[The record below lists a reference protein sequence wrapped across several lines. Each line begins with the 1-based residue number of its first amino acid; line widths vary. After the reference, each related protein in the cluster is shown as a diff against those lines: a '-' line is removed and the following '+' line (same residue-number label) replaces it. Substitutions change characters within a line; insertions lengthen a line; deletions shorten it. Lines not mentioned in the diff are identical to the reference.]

1 MSQPTR
7 PDVRVAVERQGSDV
21 TLTVIGEIDLATV
34 EEMSSRLTRL
44 ADGDGGDNERI
55 LVDLSGVGFM
65 GASGLSALVT
75 AEQALRQRG
84 STLRVRAPQR
94 VVAHLF
100 ELTGLHHFLERP
112 GLDDDDR
119 IDVGID
125 GAGRHGD
132 GAGPDADAPDGGAR
146 PAGGTRVLRTAGRP
160 GRS

>member
-34 EEMSSRLTRL
+34 EEVSSRLARL
-44 ADGDGGDNERI
+44 ADGDGRDAERI
-55 LVDLSGVGFM
+55 VVDLSGVGFM

-75 AEQALRQRG
+75 AEQALRRRG

-100 ELTGLHHFLERP
+100 ELTGLDHFLERP
-112 GLDDDDR
+112 PLDAHHDR
-119 IDVGID
+119 TD
-125 GAGRHGD
+125 AGTAGD
-132 GAGPDADAPDGGAR
+132 GAGMGGDGAAADGGAR
-146 PAGGTRVLRTAGRP
+146 PPVDTRVLRTAGRR

>member
-7 PDVRVAVERQGSDV
+7 PDVRVAVERQGPDV

-34 EEMSSRLTRL
+34 EEVSSRLTRL
-44 ADGDGGDNERI
+44 ANGAGGDAERI
-55 LVDLSGVGFM
+55 VVDLSGVGFM

-75 AEQALRQRG
+75 AEQALRRRG

-100 ELTGLHHFLERP
+100 ELTGLDHFLERAP
-112 GLDDDDR
+112 LGADHDR
-119 IDVGID
+119 TDVGT
-125 GAGRHGD
+125 AGD
-132 GAGPDADAPDGGAR
+132 GAGMGADGATADGGAR
-146 PAGGTRVLRTAGRP
+146 PPGAMRVLRTARRR